1 MQLNLNPYLEDIES
15 RLDAAEEARLWD
27 EWLGWTRHE
36 NGVKPFLPQPRT
48 ARPSALEW
56 PHVNINDA
64 LGDDDLAI
72 YRELEG
78 VNQRLAEGSCHILRV
93 RANYGVGNIASA
105 FGPELFVMPRETDTL
120 PNVRPFGEEAMY
132 TLLDRPAPD
141 LSCGNF
147 PKIMRIYDRFVEI
160 GRKYPKFGAFV
171 RLEQPD
177 LQGPMDNLELLW
189 GSSVFYALYDDPDT
203 IHALLGRIT
212 NLIESVMDEW
222 LRHCPNGRG
231 IATYFRHVEKGAIAL
246 RDDSA
251 MNLSPDFFSEFI
263 APYDGRL
270 LRKYGGIMHFCG
282 RGDHFIERLAK
293 LEGLNGINMSQPHLN
308 DMDKVFAAT
317 IDKGL
322 HLSLSTPSFDIGK
335 HDGSNLLF
343 LDSM

>member
-1 MQLNLNPYLEDIES
+1 
-15 RLDAAEEARLWD
+15 
-27 EWLGWTRHE
+27 
-36 NGVKPFLPQPRT
+36 
-48 ARPSALEW
+48 
-56 PHVNINDA
+56 
-64 LGDDDLAI
+64 
-72 YRELEG
+72 
-78 VNQRLAEGSCHILRV
+78 
-93 RANYGVGNIASA
+93 
-105 FGPELFVMPRETDTL
+105 
-120 PNVRPFGEEAMY
+120 
-132 TLLDRPAPD
+132 
-141 LSCGNF
+141 
-147 PKIMRIYDRFVEI
+147 MRIYDRFVEI

-212 NLIESVMDEW
+212 NLIESAMDEW

>member
-1 MQLNLNPYLEDIES
+1 
-15 RLDAAEEARLWD
+15 
-27 EWLGWTRHE
+27 
-36 NGVKPFLPQPRT
+36 
-48 ARPSALEW
+48 
-56 PHVNINDA
+56 
-64 LGDDDLAI
+64 
-72 YRELEG
+72 
-78 VNQRLAEGSCHILRV
+78 
-93 RANYGVGNIASA
+93 
-105 FGPELFVMPRETDTL
+105 
-120 PNVRPFGEEAMY
+120 
-132 TLLDRPAPD
+132 
-141 LSCGNF
+141 
-147 PKIMRIYDRFVEI
+147 
-160 GRKYPKFGAFV
+160 
-171 RLEQPD
+171 
-177 LQGPMDNLELLW
+177 
-189 GSSVFYALYDDPDT
+189 
-203 IHALLGRIT
+203 
-212 NLIESVMDEW
+212 MDEW